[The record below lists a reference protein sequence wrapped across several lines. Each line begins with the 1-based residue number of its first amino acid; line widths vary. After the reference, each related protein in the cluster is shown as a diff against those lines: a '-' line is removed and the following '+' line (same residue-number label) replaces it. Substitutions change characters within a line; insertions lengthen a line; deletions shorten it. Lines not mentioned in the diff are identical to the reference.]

1 MSSVTL
7 YCGTFCHGEEVAQK
21 TADSLGLE
29 LVQDQD
35 IIQEV
40 SQRLKMSE
48 ERIRSAL
55 SGRTSLFKRLSH
67 DKDHVLAAMKLSVA
81 EKLRQDRLVFFGFAG
96 HLIPGDITHVLKV
109 GLIAETK
116 YRLRRAVQEKGLTH
130 EQAVKRIRR
139 DDEQA
144 GSWIRDL
151 FQKNTWDST
160 LYDMIIPMDKKSVDE
175 AVDMIKEYVTKEVL
189 QKTPLSE
196 HSVEDFSLSVRVQS
210 ILAGEGKDITVSAK
224 DGHVSLTINKHVV
237 RLSRLKKK
245 LRKQLMNMP
254 DVKQVD
260 THVGPGY
267 YKSDIY
273 RKFEVDGPS
282 KVVLVDDERE
292 YAETLSERLL
302 MRDMDANVVYDGREA
317 LSLLEKEEPEV
328 MVLDLKMPGID
339 GLEVLRR
346 VKEEHPK
353 VEVIV
358 MTGQGSETDKD
369 KCLKLGAFAY
379 LEKPVDV
386 EVLAQI
392 MRKAYQKAR
401 GKG

>member
-21 TADSLGLE
+21 TADLLGFE
-29 LVQDQD
+29 LVQDED
-35 IIQEV
+35 IILEV
-40 SQRLKMSE
+40 SERLKMSE
-48 ERIRSAL
+48 DRIRSAL
-55 SGRTSLFKRLSH
+55 SKQTSLFKRFSH
-67 DKDHVLAAMKLSVA
+67 DKDRVLASMKLSVS
-81 EKLRQDRLVFFGFAG
+81 EKLKLDRLVFFGFTG

-116 YRLRRAVQEKGLTH
+116 YRLRRAVQEKGFTH

-139 DDEQA
+139 DDQKA
-144 GSWIRDL
+144 GSWIRYL

-175 AVDMIKEYVTKEVL
+175 AVDLIKEYVAKDVL
-189 QKTPLSE
+189 QKTPSSE
-196 HSVEDFSLSVRVQS
+196 QSVEDFSLSSRVQS
-210 ILAGEGKDITVSAK
+210 ILAGEGKDITISAK
-224 DGHVSLTINKHVV
+224 DGHVSLTINKHVL
-237 RLSRLKKK
+237 RLSRLKEK
-245 LRKQLMNMP
+245 LRKQLLNMP
-254 DVKQVD
+254 DVKEVE

-302 MRDMDANVVYDGREA
+302 MRDMGANVVYDGREA
-317 LSLLEKEEPEV
+317 LSLLEKEEPEI

-358 MTGQGSETDKD
+358 MTGQGSESDKD

-401 GKG
+401 GEG

>member
-358 MTGQGSETDKD
+358 MTGQGSESDKD

-401 GKG
+401 GEG